1 MTKQKIYA
9 MFVETLSEHFDIEGE
24 QVNAAARL
32 VADLDLD
39 SLDLIALV
47 AEIEEESGVALEEK
61 DVRDCETLG
70 DLVDRFAVRIAERAI

>member
-1 MTKQKIYA
+1 MTKQQIYA

-47 AEIEEESGVALEEK
+47 GEIEEESGVALEEK
-61 DVRDCETLG
+61 DVRECETLG
-70 DLVDRFAVRIAERAI
+70 DLVDRLAARLAERAH